1 MPAAST
7 FSRLSRASW
16 GTVRLCAVVWWTLG
30 LLLVAGCS
38 PTKHLS
44 PNELL
49 LERVRLTCDDPHVK
63 PSDYRPY
70 VRQEANTKWFSLAK
84 VPLAIYNLS
93 GSDSTRRWNRFVRR
107 LGEAPVSY
115 DSLLMQQSSAA
126 LTAALK
132 SRGYLHAEVRTDT
145 IVKGRKTTVNYRMH
159 PGERY
164 YVEAVRY
171 DFDNDTLREAVLR
184 DSLHTLLHK
193 GIPLSATILS
203 DERNRILRSLR
214 RDGFYHLNKE
224 YLSFSADTA
233 RSSCAVTLTLH
244 FRRPEGTTV
253 PDDYHRFRMGSVRLY
268 ENVLPLDTGIRH
280 TRYRE
285 IDFYH
290 KDRIRIYRRV
300 YNRHIHLRKDSL
312 YREDWVQDTYS
323 ALNALSAV
331 NYSTI
336 RFKVSDS
343 IPHALDAA
351 IYVETRKPRTI
362 GFELEGTN
370 TSGNLGAAVA
380 LTYGNNNLF
389 GGSENLT
396 VKLRGAYEAIRGLEG
411 YSGQDYVELS
421 GEATLQFPI
430 LRFPLVP
437 DAVKWKL
444 QAASTLSLL
453 CNSQD
458 RPEFHRRILTA
469 GWGYRWHHSERP
481 NRRHRLDLI
490 SINYVF
496 MPWISETFRN
506 EYLEGDDPHYAILRY
521 SYENL
526 LIMNMA
532 YAYHYN
538 SRGTGGGTAASAS
551 PAMAGTTPSDGYQL
565 KWSVETAGNLLYGLS
580 RLVHAERDAQGRYN
594 VLGIAYSQ
602 YAKFDFDFARSI
614 AIDDRNAIAFHAA
627 FGIAIPYGNSSIV
640 PYEKR
645 YFSGGANSVR
655 GWRARELGPGSYKGQ
670 DGRID
675 FINQTGN
682 LRLDLSVEYRTRL
695 FWKFHGAAF
704 IDAGNVWDTRH
715 YADRPGGQFRWNSF
729 ARQIAVSYGIGLRFN
744 LDYFVLRFDGGMKAI
759 NPAYTAARQHYPL
772 LHPDFSRDFTFH
784 FAVGLPF

>member
-7 FSRLSRASW
+7 FSRLSRASR

-44 PNELL
+44 PDELL

-145 IVKGRKTTVNYRMH
+145 IVKGRKITVNYRMH

-193 GIPLSATILS
+193 GIPLSATLLS

-389 GGSENLT
+389 GGSENLP

-421 GEATLQFPI
+421 GEATPHP
-430 LRFPLVP
+430 REEDP
-437 DAVKWKL
+437 
-444 QAASTLSLL
+444 
-453 CNSQD
+453 
-458 RPEFHRRILTA
+458 
-469 GWGYRWHHSERP
+469 
-481 NRRHRLDLI
+481 DLI
-490 SINYVF
+490 VAVDSLTVNQLELLAKYTPLPDSWHVNVRPIRKTVSDSTIREKIGKTAVNGRKVEG
-496 MPWISETFRN
+496 ISGWEKHFDQQ
-506 EYLEGDDPHYAILRY
+506 LSGIP
-521 SYENL
+521 
-526 LIMNMA
+526 
-532 YAYHYN
+532 
-538 SRGTGGGTAASAS
+538 GK
-551 PAMAGTTPSDGYQL
+551 YQ
-565 KWSVETAGNLLYGLS
+565 V
-580 RLVHAERDAQGRYN
+580 
-594 VLGIAYSQ
+594 
-602 YAKFDFDFARSI
+602 
-614 AIDDRNAIAFHAA
+614 
-627 FGIAIPYGNSSIV
+627 
-640 PYEKR
+640 
-645 YFSGGANSVR
+645 FSGSSQKMISKSFQIVKPPVR
-655 GWRARELGPGSYKGQ
+655 GQPVILPQTYQELSKNP
-670 DGRID
+670 
-675 FINQTGN
+675 T
-682 LRLDLSVEYRTRL
+682 ERT
-695 FWKFHGAAF
+695 
-704 IDAGNVWDTRH
+704 I
-715 YADRPGGQFRWNSF
+715 Q
-729 ARQIAVSYGIGLRFN
+729 
-744 LDYFVLRFDGGMKAI
+744 
-759 NPAYTAARQHYPL
+759 
-772 LHPDFSRDFTFH
+772 
-784 FAVGLPF
+784 